1 MKLKILTILVFS
13 LICNTAIA
21 KDKYTGYGELLLSDS
36 DIRYFMDYLNAPA
49 GQSPSAF
56 YAVVEN
62 GKVIWLASWYCPE
75 GSCQAHNK
83 SRATKQCVRDAEKY
97 YKNKKR
103 LECFLF
109 AQKRVIKWDND
120 INTGHWKKSAI
131 KSRLSISEVKTRLA
145 ELGFY
150 KN

>member
-1 MKLKILTILVFS
+1 MKKILGIIILS
-13 LICNTAIA
+13 LLCNIAIA
-21 KDKYTGYGELLLSDS
+21 KDKYTGYGELLLTDS
-36 DIRYFMDYLNAPA
+36 DIRYFMDYLNSPA
-49 GQSPSAF
+49 GQSPMAF
-56 YAVVEN
+56 YAIAEN
-62 GKVIWLASWYCPE
+62 GRVIWLASWYCPE
-75 GSCQAHNK
+75 GSCQEHNK
-83 SRATKQCVRDAEKY
+83 AMATKRCVRDAEKY
-97 YKNKKR
+97 YKDKKR

-109 AQKRVIKWDND
+109 AQRRVIKWDND

>member
-1 MKLKILTILVFS
+1 MKKILVIIILS
-13 LICNTAIA
+13 LLCNIAIA
-21 KDKYTGYGELLLSDS
+21 KDKYTGYGELLLTDS

-56 YAVVEN
+56 YVISEN
-62 GKVIWLASWYCPE
+62 SRVIWLASWYCGE
-75 GSCQAHNK
+75 GNCQAHNR
-83 SRATKQCVRDAEKY
+83 SMATKRCVRDAEKH

-109 AQKRVIKWDND
+109 ASRRVIKWDND
-120 INTGHWKKSAI
+120 INSGHWKKSAI
-131 KSRLSISEVKTRLA
+131 KSKYSISEVKTKLA

>member
-1 MKLKILTILVFS
+1 MKKILGIVILS
-13 LICNTAIA
+13 LLCNIAIA
-21 KDKYTGYGELLLSDS
+21 KDKYIGYGELLLTDS
-36 DIRYFMDYLNAPA
+36 DIRYFMDYLNSPA

-56 YAVVEN
+56 YVIPEN
-62 GKVIWLASWYCPE
+62 GRVIWLASWYCPE
-75 GSCQAHNK
+75 GNCQAHN
-83 SRATKQCVRDAEKY
+83 RANATKQCVRAAEKY
-97 YKNKKR
+97 YKDKKR

-109 AQKRVIKWDND
+109 ANRRVIKWDND

-131 KSRLSISEVKTRLA
+131 KSKLSLSEVKTKLA